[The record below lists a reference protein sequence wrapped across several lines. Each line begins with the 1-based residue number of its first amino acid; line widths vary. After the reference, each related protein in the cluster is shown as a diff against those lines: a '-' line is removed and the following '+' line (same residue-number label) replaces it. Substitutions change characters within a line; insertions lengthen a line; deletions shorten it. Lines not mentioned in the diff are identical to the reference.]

1 MANTES
7 IEVTIKEA
15 AHEDAGRGIARLS
28 IDTMKALGLVS
39 GDVIEIEGRHKAAT
53 LVWPGFPPD
62 TGRAILRIDGNI
74 RSNVGSGIDD
84 KVRITKTEVG
94 YAKKVT
100 IQPTQPI
107 RLVGGEQYLRR
118 VLRGR
123 PVTEG
128 QLIRVNILGNPLTFA
143 IAKVAPKGIAIVTDS
158 TEIELKE
165 TQYEPKEGR
174 RETTAGDIHYEDIG
188 GLDRELQLVREM
200 IELPLRHPELFER
213 LGVEP
218 PKGVLLYGPPGTG
231 KTLIAKA
238 VASEVDAHFITLS
251 GPEIMSKYYGESE
264 ERLREVFEEAQENA
278 PSIVFIDEIDSI
290 APKREEVKGEV
301 ERRIVAQLLA
311 LMDGLKTR
319 GQVVV
324 IAATN
329 LPDMIDPALRR
340 GGRFDREIE
349 IGIPDTRGR
358 QQIFQIHTR
367 GMPLAEDVNL
377 EDYARSTHGFVG
389 ADIAL
394 LAKEAAMHALRRIIP
409 QIKIEEEIPA
419 EIIDQLRVTNED
431 FIEAHKHVEP
441 SAMREVL
448 VEIPDVKWED
458 VGGLDDVKADLAE
471 AIEWPLNYPEVFA
484 SLDTEPPRG
493 ILLFGPPGTG
503 KTLLAKAVANESES
517 NFISIKGPEL
527 LSKWV
532 GESERGV
539 RQVFRKARQAAP
551 SIIFF
556 DEIDAL
562 MPKRGSY
569 IGSSHVTESV
579 VSQILTELD
588 GLEELNNV
596 VVLGAT
602 NRPDMLDDALLR
614 PGRFDRII
622 YVPPPDRE
630 GRKKIFE
637 VYLKNRELLANDVN
651 IEELV
656 DRTEGYVGADVEALV
671 REAKT
676 SAMRE
681 FIALMAGK
689 TEEERRQAIGNVRI
703 TKTHFEDA
711 LTRVRGTLDLD
722 RLEENERHSWQ
733 ILYNQE
739 QRSALEDAISTV
751 NRARMREA
759 GKAEQEVND
768 LAQAL
773 KDEVYR
779 RKKDFGEV
787 KRLTKE
793 LKARMERPLPQAGMA
808 F

>member
-1 MANTES
+1 MPNAEYV
-7 IEVTIKEA
+7 EVTIKEA

-28 IDTMKALGLVS
+28 IDVMKALDLVS
-39 GDVIEIEGRHKAAT
+39 GDVIEIAGRQRAAT
-53 LVWPGFPPD
+53 LVWPGFPQD
-62 TGRAILRIDGNI
+62 TGRAILRIDGST
-74 RSNVGSGIDD
+74 RSNVGAGIDD
-84 KVRITKTEVG
+84 KVRIKKTEAG

-107 RLVGGEQYLRR
+107 RLVGGEQYLGR

-128 QLIRVNILGNPLTFA
+128 QHIRVSILGNPLTFA

-165 TQYEPKEGR
+165 TPYEPEKGR
-174 RETTAGDIHYEDIG
+174 REAPTDVHYEDIG

-213 LGVEP
+213 LGIEP

-238 VASEVDAHFITLS
+238 VANEVDAHFITLS

-290 APKREEVKGEV
+290 APKREEVRGEV
-301 ERRIVAQLLA
+301 ERRVVAQLLA

-329 LPDMIDPALRR
+329 LPDIIDPALRR

-349 IGIPDTRGR
+349 IGIPDTKGR

-367 GMPLAEDVNL
+367 GMPLADDVDL
-377 EDYARSTHGFVG
+377 SEYARSTHGFVG

-394 LAKEAAMHALRRIIP
+394 LAKEAAMHALRRVIP
-409 QIKIEEEIPA
+409 HIKIEEEIPT
-419 EIIDQLRVTNED
+419 EIIDELRVTNED

-458 VGGLDDVKADLAE
+458 VGGLEDVKAELAE
-471 AIEWPLNYPEVFA
+471 AVEWPLKHPEIFDA
-484 SLDTEPPRG
+484 LETEPPRG

-517 NFISIKGPEL
+517 NFISVKGPEL

-562 MPKRGSY
+562 MPKRGAY

-588 GLEELNNV
+588 GLEELTNV

-614 PGRFDRII
+614 PGRLDRMI
-622 YVPPPDRE
+622 YVPPPDPE

-637 VYLKNRELLANDVN
+637 VYLRNRKILANDVN
-651 IEELV
+651 IDELV
-656 DRTEGYVGADVEALV
+656 EETEGYVGADIEALV
-671 REAKT
+671 REAKI

-681 FIALMAGK
+681 FIAK
-689 TEEERRQAIGNVRI
+689 TAQESEEKRRQLVGNVMV
-703 TKTHFEDA
+703 TKKHFEDA
-711 LTRVRGTLDLD
+711 LSRVRGSLDID
-722 RLEENERHSWQ
+722 RLEEAERHSWQ

-739 QRSALEDAISTV
+739 QRSALEDAISVV
-751 NRARMREA
+751 NRARMRET
-759 GKAEQEVND
+759 GKTEQEVKD
-768 LAQAL
+768 LMQAL
-773 KDEVYR
+773 KDAVYQ
-779 RKKDFGEV
+779 RKKDFGEIR
-787 KRLTKE
+787 RLTKE
-793 LKARMERPLPQAGMA
+793 LKTRIERPLPQTGMA

>member
-1 MANTES
+1 MANTDY

-28 IDTMKALGLVS
+28 IDTMKALDLVS
-39 GDVIEIEGRHKAAT
+39 GDVIEIEGRQKAAT
-53 LVWPGFPPD
+53 LIWPGFPQD
-62 TGRAILRIDGNI
+62 TGKAVLRIDGST
-74 RSNVGSGIDD
+74 RSNVGAGIDD
-84 KVRITKTEVG
+84 KVRIKKTEAG

-107 RLVGGEQYLRR
+107 RLVGGEQYLGRI
-118 VLRGR
+118 LRGR

-128 QLIRVNILGNPLTFA
+128 QHIRVSILGNPLTFA
-143 IAKVAPKGIAIVTDS
+143 IARVVPKGIAIVTDS

-165 TQYEPKEGR
+165 TPYEPEKGQ
-174 RETTAGDIHYEDIG
+174 REAVTDVHYEDIG

-213 LGVEP
+213 LGIEP

-231 KTLIAKA
+231 ETLIAKA
-238 VASEVDAHFITLS
+238 VANEVDAHFVTLS

-278 PSIVFIDEIDSI
+278 PSIIFIDEIDSI

-301 ERRIVAQLLA
+301 ERRVVAQLLA

-329 LPDMIDPALRR
+329 LPEIIDPALRR

-349 IGIPDTRGR
+349 IGIPDTKGR

-377 EDYARSTHGFVG
+377 DDYARSTHGFVG

-409 QIKIEEEIPA
+409 HIKIEEEIPT

-431 FIEAHKHVEP
+431 FLEAHKHVEP

-458 VGGLDDVKADLAE
+458 VGGLEDVKAELAE
-471 AIEWPLNYPEVFA
+471 AVEWPLKYPEIFDA
-484 SLDTEPPRG
+484 LETEPPRG

-517 NFISIKGPEL
+517 NFISVKGPEL

-562 MPKRGSY
+562 MPKRGAY

-602 NRPDMLDDALLR
+602 NRPDMLDEALLR
-614 PGRFDRII
+614 PGRLDRMI

-637 VYLKNRELLANDVN
+637 VYLRNREILANDVD
-651 IEELV
+651 IDELV
-656 DRTEGYVGADVEALV
+656 ERTEGYVGADIEALV
-671 REAKT
+671 REAKI

-681 FIALMAGK
+681 FIAMTAK
-689 TEEERRQAIGNVRI
+689 KSEEERRQAVGNVMI
-703 TKTHFEDA
+703 TKKHFEDA
-711 LTRVRGTLDLD
+711 LSRVRGTLDLD
-722 RLEENERHSWQ
+722 RLEEAERHSWQ
-733 ILYNQE
+733 VLYNQE
-739 QRSALEDAISTV
+739 QRSTLEDAVSTI
-751 NRARMREA
+751 NRARMRET
-759 GKAEQEVND
+759 GKIEQEVKD
-768 LAQAL
+768 LIQTL
-773 KDEVYR
+773 KDAVYQ
-779 RKKDFGEV
+779 RKKDFGEI
-787 KRLTKE
+787 RHLTKE
-793 LKARMERPLPQAGMA
+793 LKTRIERPLPQTGMA